1 MSITNQI
8 TCPSSCGSFLPVV
21 TSDYCDPQ
29 IEFGEISKVFVMGY
43 DGSDLANWELLSDWT
58 SRLSQDDVADIDKIR
73 TLTVSGDQP
82 LPEKETLEISDN
94 RKVSTPST
102 FTLNIDIDD
111 VTDEIYEFFRTMECN
126 TRVKIWYTAGNF
138 IFGGN
143 EGIIADI
150 DLSYMIERGQ
160 KVPQKITGTIKWD
173 AAHSPARGAN
183 PFV

>member
-1 MSITNQI
+1 
-8 TCPSSCGSFLPVV
+8 
-21 TSDYCDPQ
+21 
-29 IEFGEISKVFVMGY
+29 
-43 DGSDLANWELLSDWT
+43 
-58 SRLSQDDVADIDKIR
+58 
-73 TLTVSGDQP
+73 
-82 LPEKETLEISDN
+82 
-94 RKVSTPST
+94 
-102 FTLNIDIDD
+102 
-111 VTDEIYEFFRTMECN
+111 MECN

-150 DLSYMIERGQ
+150 DLGYMIERGQ